1 MNWRPAFLFALSLL
15 VLTPLFSGCNQATD
29 SAGSAAVTPSEAAVT
44 PSPSPAE
51 SAASVPDEAALAAY
65 SAFLSGDRTL
75 LEDAQLETW
84 WIPAFSADSFSYEYT
99 YLDADGDGE
108 AELLI
113 QMEDDPCGYN
123 GVFHFDGDRLQCW
136 NSDAVE
142 MTCRDYPL
150 TDGTMVRQY
159 DYGGTRS
166 YTLFRYRSDGE
177 REELHSLFA
186 RDELVYE
193 DSTLPCPYYEA
204 DGTEVDKAEFEAR
217 LDGLVE
223 SNLLDRASWTALGP
237 REEGP

>member
-1 MNWRPAFLFALSLL
+1 MTWRHIPPFALSAL
-15 VLTPLFSGCNQATD
+15 VLAPLFSGCAPAADVNEVPASPPAETITKIIQTTPV
-29 SAGSAAVTPSEAAVT
+29 AAVPG
-44 PSPSPAE
+44 
-51 SAASVPDEAALAAY
+51 EAALAAY
-65 SAFLSGDRTL
+65 SSFLSGDRTL
-75 LEDAQLETW
+75 LKDAQLETM
-84 WIPAFSADSFSYEYT
+84 WIPDFWADPFSYEYT
-99 YLDADGDGE
+99 YLDVDWDGE
-108 AELLI
+108 AELLV

-123 GVFHFDGDRLQCW
+123 GVFHFDGERLQCW

-193 DSTLPCPYYEA
+193 DSPLPHPYHHLERSHIHA
-204 DGTEVDKAEFEAR
+204 H
-217 LDGLVE
+217 
-223 SNLLDRASWTALGP
+223 P
-237 REEGP
+237 

>member
-1 MNWRPAFLFALSLL
+1 MNWRHIPLFALSAL
-15 VLTPLFSGCNQATD
+15 VLAPLFSGCAP
-29 SAGSAAVTPSEAAVT
+29 AADVSEVPASPPAETTPEIVRATPSAT
-44 PSPSPAE
+44 
-51 SAASVPDEAALAAY
+51 VPGEAALAAY
-65 SAFLSGDRTL
+65 SAFLSDGRSL
-75 LEDAQLETW
+75 LKDAQLETW

-99 YLDADGDGE
+99 YLDVDGDGE
-108 AELLI
+108 AELLV

-177 REELHSLFA
+177 REELHFLFA
-186 RDELVYE
+186 RDELVDE